1 MTKFELEV
9 KESVDKAIEN
19 FPNLDSDTRRAK
31 AITKLVRMLWYMV
44 EFKMISKE
52 MYYYY
57 KDKLTKIR
65 NKLFS

>member
-19 FPNLDSDTRRAK
+19 LPNLDSDTRRAK
-31 AITKLVRMLWYMV
+31 TITKLVRMLWYMV
-44 EFKMISKE
+44 EFEMISEE

>member
-19 FPNLDSDTRRAK
+19 LPNLDSDTRRAK
-31 AITKLVRMLWYMV
+31 TITKLVRMLWYMV
-44 EFKMISKE
+44 EFEMISKE